1 MKEAITKQDLL
12 IASFVDSDATAYAV
26 LQSTNDVEVEETFFA
41 STEVEAIYQA
51 GEWVLKHI

>member
-26 LQSTNDVEVEETFFA
+26 LQSTNDVEVEETFLLL
-41 STEVEAIYQA
+41 Q
-51 GEWVLKHI
+51 K